1 MGILSEDCK
10 RHFSAAWPYVFQ
22 EISGISSRGWESGEV
37 WKLDTARMAGPNGCL
52 GPSSEDSN
60 MIFQIS
66 SVLDQIQCTSLGL
79 GFAADY
85 FMNLAADYFTNLLTR
100 KQIQSVTPSSQ
111 QYLFVWLVGWLVGC
125 CCCCGDEF
133 GAPKLLV
140 EHNLEGLQG
149 SP

>member
-1 MGILSEDCK
+1 MADESDDEWEDSDGD
-10 RHFSAAWPYVFQ
+10 FFPDFPAVPGPGPQGFVS
-22 EISGISSRGWESGEV
+22 IGWDSGEV
-37 WKLDTARMAGPNGCL
+37 WKLDTARMSGPNGCL

-66 SVLDQIQCTSLGL
+66 SVLGLIQCTSLGL

-111 QYLFVWLVGWLVGC
+111 QYLFVWLAGWLV
-125 CCCCGDEF
+125 
-133 GAPKLLV
+133 LL
-140 EHNLEGLQG
+140 LW
-149 SP
+149 